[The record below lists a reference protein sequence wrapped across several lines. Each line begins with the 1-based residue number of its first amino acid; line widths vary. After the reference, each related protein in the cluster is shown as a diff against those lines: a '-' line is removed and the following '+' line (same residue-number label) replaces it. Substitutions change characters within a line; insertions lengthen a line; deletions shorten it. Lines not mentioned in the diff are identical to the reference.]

1 MLSKRALQLLERL
14 FSEQSQLQLPVG
26 LAGEV
31 IEIRQWIRKQ
41 LEEKPVEEKKS
52 EEIK

>member
-14 FSEQSQLQLPVG
+14 FSEQSQLQIPAG

-31 IEIRQWIRKQ
+31 IEIRQWVKKQ
-41 LEEKPVEEKKS
+41 LEEKPIEQEKSK
-52 EEIK
+52 EVK

>member
-1 MLSKRALQLLERL
+1 MLSKRALQLLDRL

-31 IEIRQWIRKQ
+31 IEIRQWAKKQ
-41 LEEKPVEEKKS
+41 LEEKPVEPEKSK
-52 EEIK
+52 EVK